1 MMINTGRASLAVL
14 LALSPLSAAANVRV
28 APVTAGAVRPVVMPV
43 GSAAASMRLAP
54 LTLSAPDLG
63 GSLRASLVGAP
74 AFTGSP
80 LAAAPSAISA
90 PAPRTAGVAA
100 DAPRAGVVA
109 PAEAR
114 FQANPALSGVAEEAA
129 AYAADEAPAV
139 AGVAAA
145 PAAPRSL
152 LGRLMGALTGNRS
165 QVGDLFDASRGK
177 GGLSNTGLMPQRPA
191 SLPNGSRLDDE
202 PSAPSAEEVPGVRFQ
217 TWGIEGERRSGVTF
231 ESRRELA
238 ADPSSESSVET
249 ALRGLIDAE
258 GSRYGVRSADLQT
271 VHVRRFT
278 GHAGQADTFFAL
290 FRQVKD
296 GLVVHGTDLAFVIK
310 VLDGKPIL
318 VSQDATLF
326 PELDVN
332 TQQVL
337 TDEQIMERI
346 AQRTGATP
354 ADLARLEFVEQKIV
368 YSRGRWHAVKLYM
381 ADGLPFMIAV
391 NVADGTVFAW
401 DNRTGLEKA
410 EPAAATTA
418 VLKGKAVDAG
428 PILKDSKITEVPL
441 PYLSVKLPNG
451 KTVVTDK
458 NGRFTADASMGLD
471 LSQEVVL
478 TAELAGPYAKIE
490 DQQGK
495 TPSISIRLIPG
506 QEVTVVV
513 NPDSTLSDERLLADI
528 NAFHKVN
535 MSLGF
540 LRERKLTTAAMD
552 NYQIPVRTNI
562 NDECNAYYTPGRPT
576 LNFFRSSK
584 NCVNSAYDTVA
595 EHENGHYW
603 DDKTGGIKN
612 GGLSEGWGD
621 ILSMFRLNNP
631 VIGEHFL
638 KVARGG
644 VDYIRHGE
652 NDYQYN
658 QYDEVHDQGQAWGG
672 FAWRLRKM
680 LIAKLGYEQGAAVA
694 EALVLPTMFAKAR
707 TIPDAM
713 AQVLVNAMSNEGTI
727 LHEKEIRAAAKAHG
741 VTLPAAPGRITQLV
755 RWTLRSLG
763 LE

>member
-28 APVTAGAVRPVVMPV
+28 APVNVGSARPVVLPV
-43 GSAAASMRLAP
+43 GAAAASMRLTPATLIAP
-54 LTLSAPDLG
+54 NLG
-63 GSLRASLVGAP
+63 ASLLTTNRTAPTLTPSAMAP
-74 AFTGSP
+74 AFAPAG
-80 LAAAPSAISA
+80 AAPVAA
-90 PAPRTAGVAA
+90 PA
-100 DAPRAGVVA
+100 DAPRASA
-109 PAEAR
+109 FARAEAQ
-114 FQANPALSGVAEEAA
+114 FQANPALTGVAAEAA
-129 AYAADEAPAV
+129 AYAADATPAAETV
-139 AGVAAA
+139 ATRA

-152 LGRLMGALTGNRS
+152 LGRLIGALSNRS

-231 ESRRELA
+231 ETRRELA
-238 ADPSSESSVET
+238 ADAGSEASVEG
-249 ALRGLIDAE
+249 ALRALIDAE

-278 GHAGQADTFFAL
+278 GITGQADTFFAL

-296 GLVVHGTDLAFVIK
+296 GLVVHGSDLAFVIK

-332 TQQVL
+332 TQSVL

-354 ADLARLEFVEQKIV
+354 ADLERLEFVEQKIV
-368 YSRGRWHAVKLYM
+368 FSRGRWHAVKLYM

-401 DNRTGLEKA
+401 DNRTGLDKA
-410 EPAAATTA
+410 EPAAPTSAK
-418 VLKGKAVDAG
+418 LKGKAVDAG
-428 PILKDSKITEVPL
+428 PILASSKISEVPL

-458 NGRFTADASMGLD
+458 EGRFVADASMGLD

-495 TPSISIRLIPG
+495 TPSISIKLIPG

-680 LIAKLGYEQGAAVA
+680 LIEKLGYEQGAAVA

-727 LHEKEIRAAAKAHG
+727 MHEKEIRAAAKAHG
-741 VTLPAAPGRITQLV
+741 VNLPAAPGRITQLV